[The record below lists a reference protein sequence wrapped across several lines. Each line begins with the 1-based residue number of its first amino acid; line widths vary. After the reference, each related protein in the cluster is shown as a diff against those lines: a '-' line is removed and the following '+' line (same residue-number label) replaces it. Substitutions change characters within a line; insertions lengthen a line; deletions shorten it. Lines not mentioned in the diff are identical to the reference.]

1 MEGSSVAGQTKFIDL
16 SIHGRIFLYESKSG
30 VRFVKS
36 GFFDSRD
43 VIRKASIGNFFRL
56 KGVGFFPEPRSGNET
71 RQNSSSLT
79 TYLFP
84 FLLLSKHWIRRTFDD
99 SFRRFF
105 LHPQAPLT
113 MPGRR

>member
-1 MEGSSVAGQTKFIDL
+1 MAGQTKFIDF

-56 KGVGFFPEPRSGNET
+56 KGYLVSCK
-71 RQNSSSLT
+71 SVLKT
-79 TYLFP
+79 T
-84 FLLLSKHWIRRTFDD
+84 KKKKI
-99 SFRRFF
+99 
-105 LHPQAPLT
+105 
-113 MPGRR
+113 